1 MTEAIFDTVQPEDV
15 ETEETAAPEVEV
27 IEVPKP
33 YKFRLL
39 GAPDIF
45 LMGKIISKI
54 GIKEFK
60 ACFEGEGIKELIA
73 KAFIEQTA
81 KQAEGEN
88 GEQAEGEEEDVN
100 IISVGA
106 GVTLEI
112 VGVILGNLEKCEADI
127 YQMLAQTSNLSV
139 NEIKAPGNAA
149 MFLEMVIDFVKK
161 DEFKDFIKV
170 VSKLFK

>member
-1 MTEAIFDTVQPEDV
+1 MSEYNFDTTSAEEAVLDAQPEQP
-15 ETEETAAPEVEV
+15 EEEAP
-27 IEVPKP
+27 IEKP

-45 LMGKIISKI
+45 LMAKIISKI
-54 GIKEFK
+54 GLKEFK
-60 ACFEGEGIKELIA
+60 ACFEGEGIKGLIA
-73 KAFIEQTA
+73 QAFIDKTA
-81 KQAEGEN
+81 EQAEGEN
-88 GEQAEGEEEDVN
+88 GEQAEGENDDFN

-106 GVTLEI
+106 GVTFEI
-112 VGVILGNLEKCEADI
+112 VSVILGNLDKCEADI